1 MITFKQYL
9 SEARLA
15 PLYHGTSI
23 DNAKAILKSNVM
35 RTNRPEIGFG
45 VQSKTSA
52 ISFTRA
58 IKYAMTW
65 ALESLHENEAVILE
79 FDQQKLAQRY
89 KIVPF
94 NFWSTEEGRG
104 MSMSDAHLK
113 TRKRGYTESEER
125 VTKDITNVNQ
135 YIKTIW
141 VGDKDLIKEFD
152 GDPRV
157 KYIKFVYGKE

>member
-1 MITFKQYL
+1 MITFKAFL
-9 SEARLA
+9 SEARMA
-15 PLYHGTSI
+15 PLYHGTSL

-35 RTNRPEIGFG
+35 KVNKPEIGYG
-45 VQSKTSA
+45 TQSKTSA
-52 ISFTRA
+52 ISFTRS

-65 ALESLHENEAVILE
+65 ALESLNKEEAVIFE
-79 FDQQKLAQRY
+79 FDQQKLTQRY

-94 NFWSTEEGRG
+94 NFWNTDEARG
-104 MSMSDAHLK
+104 ISASDAHLK

-125 VTKDITNVNQ
+125 ITKDISNVNQ

-141 VGDKDLIKEFD
+141 VGDKDMVKEFD

-157 KYIKFVYGKE
+157 KYTKFVYGKE